1 MRKFLLFNG
10 ERKTEVTNAI
20 IKRMTPSI
28 REINE
33 GLEISDAEAMD
44 ELSAICPIDI
54 SDVRKIDIIYSA

>member
-1 MRKFLLFNG
+1 MRKFLMFNG
-10 ERKTEVTNAI
+10 ERKAEVTNAI

-33 GLEISDAEAMD
+33 GLEISDPEALD

-54 SDVRKIDIIYSA
+54 SEVRKIEIVYSA